1 MEKQLENIVSKQME
15 ENNKK
20 FNKLIDSLLQR
31 DVVNNTNQPQN
42 GNKVLKGTSNNDE
55 RKYFKYGT
63 NFSFKN
69 YKHLMVVGSDVDD
82 EIQYIIKVTPHFG
95 INNSILSL
103 NGIITDKESD
113 SVIQQKDEDYKGIPL
128 GRDLWSVINHYVK
141 RPKPS
146 EVEVKELTNSDI
158 EKLVESGV
166 KLKGDYQI
174 NYKDYRVYF
183 GEKEI
188 KLWDKLIEEYCKTIK
203 N

>member
-1 MEKQLENIVSKQME
+1 MSNTVIKE
-15 ENNKK
+15 E
-20 FNKLIDSLLQR
+20 L
-31 DVVNNTNQPQN
+31 VNNSNQPQN

>member
-1 MEKQLENIVSKQME
+1 MSKII
-15 ENNKK
+15 KK
-20 FNKLIDSLLQR
+20 GELVTNS
-31 DVVNNTNQPQN
+31 NQPQN
-42 GNKVLKGTSNNDE
+42 GKSKMMGIPNNYE

-95 INNSILSL
+95 ITNSILSL
-103 NGIITDKESD
+103 NGIITEKESD
-113 SVIQQKDEDYKGIPL
+113 SVIQIIDEIVKGIPI

-141 RPKPS
+141 KPKPS
-146 EVEVKELTNSDI
+146 EMNELTNSDI

-166 KLKGDYQI
+166 RLKGDYQI
-174 NYKDYRVYF
+174 NYEDYRVYF
-183 GEKEI
+183 DEKEI

>member
-1 MEKQLENIVSKQME
+1 MSNTVIKE
-15 ENNKK
+15 EVVKK
-20 FNKLIDSLLQR
+20 SNH
-31 DVVNNTNQPQN
+31 PQN
-42 GNKVLKGTSNNDE
+42 GNKVLKGIPNNNE

-63 NFSFKN
+63 NFSFKD

-82 EIQYIIKVTPHFG
+82 EIGYTIKVTPHFG
-95 INNSILSL
+95 ITNSILSL

-113 SVIQQKDEDYKGIPL
+113 SVIQIIDEIVNGIPI

-146 EVEVKELTNSDI
+146 ELEVKELTNSDI

-166 KLKGDYQI
+166 KLKFDFQP

>member
-1 MEKQLENIVSKQME
+1 MEKQLENEVFKQME

-31 DVVNNTNQPQN
+31 DVVNNTNLPQK
-42 GNKVLKGTSNNDE
+42 GNKVLKGIPNYNE
-55 RKYFKYGT
+55 RKYFKVGT
-63 NFSFKN
+63 NFSFKD
-69 YKHLMVVGSDVDD
+69 YKHLIVVGGDVND

-95 INNSILSL
+95 ITNSVLSL
-103 NGIITDKESD
+103 NGIIIDKESD
-113 SVIQQKDEDYKGIPL
+113 NVIQYIDEIGKGIPI

-146 EVEVKELTNSDI
+146 ELKELTNSDI

-166 KLKGDYQI
+166 KLKFDFQPNYE
-174 NYKDYRVYF
+174 NYKVYF